1 MRQAKKYGPL
11 VAGQAVRS
19 ARTAAE
25 SIRARRGKP
34 PS

>member
-11 VAGQAVRS
+11 VAEQALRS

-25 SIRARRGKP
+25 SLRAGRGK
-34 PS
+34 